1 VALRLRRTSACAW
14 VCVPAARR
22 VGGWPLTRSESGVG
36 GVGGGRTHSCPG
48 PTWQPDAGSRPRVFS
63 GSALRRAAPPPA
75 GFSLTVFRICR
86 RQFPRRP
93 RHQQHLVALKENATA
108 WLPLAFAAGLS
119 PSSFSATPAMAG
131 CGTDRGDVSGPA
143 SQSRSHS
150 NRSSPHLPSLV
161 ASPGSAGGGGG
172 GAPPS
177 TVPVVVHPPEPAA
190 GRHMQTRG
198 CFSEAGA
205 FMD

>member
-1 VALRLRRTSACAW
+1 
-14 VCVPAARR
+14 
-22 VGGWPLTRSESGVG
+22 VGW
-36 GVGGGRTHSCPG
+36 GGGALTPAPG
-48 PTWQPDAGSRPRVFS
+48 PHGSLTLAP
-63 GSALRRAAPPPA
+63 GRAAPPPA

-161 ASPGSAGGGGG
+161 ASPGSAGGGGKHG
-172 GAPPS
+172 PRRCS
-177 TVPVVVHPPEPAA
+177 
-190 GRHMQTRG
+190 
-198 CFSEAGA
+198 SAGA
-205 FMD
+205 RRRPPYANEGLFFRSRGFYGLSVNIRIEINSRDPT